1 MKRFKT
7 EYIEKYLIQGDFES
21 NFISVKTDSDKDN
34 KRRVLNTDGRYKL
47 KDKKSFTWNGK
58 I

>member
-34 KRRVLNTDGRYKL
+34 KRRVLNTDGRYQL
-47 KDKKSFTWNGK
+47 N
-58 I
+58 